1 MYPYRSRLSWLMGS
15 RYGHLVRALD
25 HRRRQLQD
33 STLEVRVDAMRFW
46 NRVHA
51 AVLILL
57 SLGLAASV
65 VGWIARLLPS
75 FDPAAEAAVAL
86 TRIAG
91 LVSGALT
98 LVYLFVNRLL
108 GQLEADILAILTID
122 FEKGR

>member
-1 MYPYRSRLSWLMGS
+1 MSWLLGS

-33 STLEVRVDAMRFW
+33 STLEARADAMRFW

-57 SLGLAASV
+57 SVGLAAAAAA
-65 VGWIARLLPS
+65 WIAKVLPS
-75 FDPAAEAAVAL
+75 FEAAAEAVDRLAFV
-86 TRIAG
+86 TS
-91 LVSGALT
+91 VSSGALT

-122 FEKGR
+122 FERGP